1 MKLFSRITFP
11 AVVMAIATA
20 GALNLGHEPVEANV
34 FDFPT
39 AGRDTV
45 IYAQD
50 AYKRH
55 RIGNLEA
62 EEALKDSLLMA
73 EEDTL
78 SVSDTVVFISAR
90 DTIRVP
96 DSLRL
101 TDPFRYRYY
110 VALVDSLTHV
120 QVRDSLKAQYRSKL
134 AAGDSLSALPDSLDW
149 RRIDSIYVADSA
161 AVAKAEFLAWYNALS
176 PKERKKYDAEQRLPI
191 LMHRADS
198 IREAKE
204 EAKAIRDSI
213 LEYKPRILE
222 TFAFDDSLLYKQVI
236 HWTLDPDFQKI
247 SPSLPDTTYNNHF
260 RDYPFQKKD
269 VNATWLGVAGSPLLY
284 YNFFNRKSEEGVEF
298 YDALESWSHSTRSIR
313 HYNTKTPYTE
323 LSYTGTLLSEDSKT
337 SDNLHLFTTQ
347 NFTPELNFSLLYER
361 FGGNGMLENEKTV
374 NNNFAAQANYLG
386 KRYMG
391 HLGYIRNVVKRG
403 ENGGLVDPG
412 WVRDTIVDAR
422 DMTIALKS
430 ADSKTTKNT
439 VYLDQQL
446 RIPFTFI
453 NRIKARKDSTYKF
466 DADSL
471 DRNITTA
478 FIGHSSEFSVYTR
491 SYSDVLSTDLEREF
505 YRNVFYKDGMNS
517 LDSLNV
523 TRLDNKVFIKLQP
536 WASDAV
542 VSKLN
547 VGIGDRLETYF
558 DSTLVRPLKHTENSI
573 YAYAGIEG
581 QIRNAVHWDAKG
593 HFTFAGARIGD
604 FDVEANA
611 RLDIYPFRKA
621 RRSPLSLGAHFETSL
636 TGPNYY
642 QQTLSLNHFA
652 WENDFSKVSTTKI
665 QGFLDIPY
673 LKTSL
678 EVGYALLANNIYYD
692 NTGIIRQNDT
702 PMSIFTAALRKEFV
716 LGPVHLDNRLL
727 YQATSNSLVVP
738 LPQLAVNLRYFVQI
752 PIKKGVMDMQIGV
765 DGHWNTRWYAPA
777 YNPNLG
783 VFYNQDEY
791 TYNNGPWLDAFINVQ
806 WKRASIFIKYQNI
819 GNGWP
824 MKHADYFSADRY
836 IVTQSGLPG
845 LKLGVFWPFYV
856 NPGKPH
862 SAQSGQSRQSGQSGE
877 SGQPGRG
884 GSGLSSGGGGRSL
897 ENRR

>member
-1 MKLFSRITFP
+1 MKSFSRITFP

-20 GALNLGHEPVEANV
+20 GALNLGHEPVEAV
-34 FDFPT
+34 TFDFPT

-78 SVSDTVVFISAR
+78 AVQDTVEFISAR
-90 DTIRVP
+90 DTIRIP

-110 VALVDSLTHV
+110 IALVDSLTHV
-120 QVRDSLKAQYRSKL
+120 QVRDSLIAQYRSKL
-134 AAGDSLSALPDSLDW
+134 AAGDSLAAFRDSLDW
-149 RRIDSIYVADSA
+149 RKVDSIYVADSTA
-161 AVAKAEFLAWYNALS
+161 AAKARFQAWYNALS
-176 PKERKKYDAEQRLPI
+176 RKEQKKYDAEQMLPI
-191 LMHRADS
+191 LIHRADS

-204 EAKAIRDSI
+204 EAKAIKDSI
-213 LEYKPRILE
+213 REYTPLILE
-222 TFAFDDSLLYKQVI
+222 TFALTDSMQYKQVI
-236 HWTLDPDFQKI
+236 HWTLDPDFQKMEV
-247 SPSLPDTTYNNHF
+247 SRPDTTFNNHF
-260 RDYPFQKKD
+260 HDYPFMKKD

-298 YDALESWSHSTRSIR
+298 YDALESWSQSAGTIR

-347 NFTPELNFSLLYER
+347 NFTPGLNFSLLYER
-361 FGGNGMLENEKTV
+361 FGGNGILNNEKTV
-374 NNNFAAQANYLG
+374 NNNFAAQLNYLG

-391 HLGYIRNVVKRG
+391 HLGYIRNVVRRG
-403 ENGGLVDPG
+403 ENGGIVDPA

-422 DMTIALKS
+422 DMATFLKN
-430 ADSKTTKNT
+430 AESKTTKNT

-453 NRIKARKDSTYKF
+453 NRIKARRDSTYKF

-478 FIGHSSEFSVYTR
+478 FLGHSSDFSVYTR
-491 SYSDVLSTDLEREF
+491 SYTDALGSDLERSF
-505 YRNVFYKDGMNS
+505 YDGFFKDELKS
-517 LDSLNV
+517 KDSLNV
-523 TRLDNKVFIKLQP
+523 TRLENKVFIKLQP

-547 VGIGDRLETYF
+547 IGISDKLEIYF
-558 DSTLVRPLKHTENSI
+558 DSTMVRPLKHTENSI

-581 QIRNAVHWDAKG
+581 QIRNAVRWDAKG
-593 HFTFAGARIGD
+593 HFAFAGVKAGD

-611 RLDIYPFRKA
+611 RLDFYPFRKA
-621 RRSPLSLGAHFETSL
+621 RKSPFSIGAHFETSL

-642 QQTLSLNHFA
+642 QEKLSLNHFS
-652 WENDFSKVSTTKI
+652 WENDFSKASVTKV
-665 QGFLDIPY
+665 QGFMSIPHWA
-673 LKTSL
+673 LNL
-678 EVGYALLANNIYYD
+678 EVGYALLANNLYYD
-692 NTGIIRQNDT
+692 NTGIVRQNET

-716 LGPVHLDNRLL
+716 PARS
-727 YQATSNSLVVP
+727 TSTT
-738 LPQLAVNLRYFVQI
+738 
-752 PIKKGVMDMQIGV
+752 GCC
-765 DGHWNTRWYAPA
+765 TRRAP
-777 YNPNLG
+777 
-783 VFYNQDEY
+783 
-791 TYNNGPWLDAFINVQ
+791 T
-806 WKRASIFIKYQNI
+806 
-819 GNGWP
+819 
-824 MKHADYFSADRY
+824 
-836 IVTQSGLPG
+836 
-845 LKLGVFWPFYV
+845 
-856 NPGKPH
+856 
-862 SAQSGQSRQSGQSGE
+862 SRSY
-877 SGQPGRG
+877 
-884 GSGLSSGGGGRSL
+884 LSRSL
-897 ENRR
+897 PPTSDISSSSPSRRE